1 MHYQKRKNVRFQFQ
15 CVGSKSGN
23 YEIPCVTFLFIEL
36 HETELSGDEPATAPK
51 QSFIKTADL
60 SFHHQSTGTL
70 FSLREPAPLPSILLL
85 GTNHLQTMVSTARA
99 AAVVMAVAVVSAARL
114 AHAAV
119 LPGEPD
125 VISVLVPSTARGR
138 HDSSGSKLVSP
149 RNEYMHDLNPELVS
163 LLQQTLPEIRD
174 IRIVDGPDGPR
185 LDMPLSGCRDSL
197 DCHHRFT
204 NYLGLLV
211 RMMETGKRRK

>member
-1 MHYQKRKNVRFQFQ
+1 M
-15 CVGSKSGN
+15 
-23 YEIPCVTFLFIEL
+23 
-36 HETELSGDEPATAPK
+36 
-51 QSFIKTADL
+51 
-60 SFHHQSTGTL
+60 
-70 FSLREPAPLPSILLL
+70 
-85 GTNHLQTMVSTARA
+85 QTMVSTARA

-119 LPGEPD
+119 LPG
-125 VISVLVPSTARGR
+125 